1 MLFTLS
7 SSVVKG
13 NKINTTFGWRVVK
26 EVTDEG
32 AIIKEGLIKFGTRI
46 SGWKK
51 K

>member
-7 SSVVKG
+7 ESVVKG
-13 NKINTTFGWRVVK
+13 NKINTTYGWRVVK

-32 AIIKEGLIKFGTRI
+32 LIKFGDHI